1 VELRF
6 TARYF
11 SSGKRFA
18 IVRTCFMMTQ
28 ILMDTETMVG
38 VTVFASLV
46 ITAAVLIVRS
56 KLTKVPVRQT
66 VRVDSRGQ

>member
-1 VELRF
+1 
-6 TARYF
+6 
-11 SSGKRFA
+11 
-18 IVRTCFMMTQ
+18 MMTQ
-28 ILMDTETMVG
+28 ILMDTETMVS